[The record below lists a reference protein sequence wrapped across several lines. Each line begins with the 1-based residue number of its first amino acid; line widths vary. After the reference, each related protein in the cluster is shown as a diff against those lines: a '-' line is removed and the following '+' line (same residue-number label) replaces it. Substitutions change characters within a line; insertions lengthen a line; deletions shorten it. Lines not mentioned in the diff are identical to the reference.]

1 MKILIL
7 HKWLVMGGIERILIN
22 YLHLLKD
29 EPNLSIDLLI
39 AFDTPNSFFS
49 AEIPNKNNIH
59 YIFDKDHYI
68 KQQYL
73 ANNKHKNL
81 TLRLK
86 QKWHRYK
93 EKKYCRKKLNHII
106 NAYDLVINFSNHFDP
121 FINFKSCNKPILR
134 WQHLALK
141 DKDDKECIKEI
152 SYLKKYSKVISICDE
167 MIKDIEHKTQISP
180 SKLTYIYNPLNFE
193 YISSLSKKDG
203 IDIEKPYLIQ
213 VARLDKIK
221 RHSDLIDIYAELV
234 KKGVQHNLY
243 ILGDGPEYNQL
254 KKKIVELQLEKR
266 CYLLGEVNNP
276 YPYIKN
282 ADLFLH
288 TSEREG
294 LPTVL
299 LESAILDTIIVAM
312 NCPTGPKEILNDGKC
327 GELITLG
334 NKLEFIETTHI
345 LLKDPSLQ
353 EKYKK
358 EMKKHLQLFSEENIK
373 KKFIELIN
381 SIIAESR

>member
-1 MKILIL
+1 
-7 HKWLVMGGIERILIN
+7 
-22 YLHLLKD
+22 
-29 EPNLSIDLLI
+29 
-39 AFDTPNSFFS
+39 
-49 AEIPNKNNIH
+49 
-59 YIFDKDHYI
+59 
-68 KQQYL
+68 
-73 ANNKHKNL
+73 
-81 TLRLK
+81 
-86 QKWHRYK
+86 
-93 EKKYCRKKLNHII
+93 
-106 NAYDLVINFSNHFDP
+106 
-121 FINFKSCNKPILR
+121 
-134 WQHLALK
+134 
-141 DKDDKECIKEI
+141 
-152 SYLKKYSKVISICDE
+152 
-167 MIKDIEHKTQISP
+167 
-180 SKLTYIYNPLNFE
+180 
-193 YISSLSKKDG
+193 
-203 IDIEKPYLIQ
+203 Q

-221 RHSDLIDIYAELV
+221 RHSDLIDIYAELL

-312 NCPTGPKEILNDGKC
+312 DCPTGPKEILNDGKC

-334 NKLEFIETTHI
+334 NKLEFIEKTHI